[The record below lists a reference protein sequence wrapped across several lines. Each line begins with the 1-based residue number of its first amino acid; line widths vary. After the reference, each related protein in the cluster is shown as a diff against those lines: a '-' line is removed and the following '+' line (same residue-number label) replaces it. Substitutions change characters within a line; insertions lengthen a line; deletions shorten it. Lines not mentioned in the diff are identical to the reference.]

1 MQVKQMIG
9 NIKYSTQ
16 PPSMKQKTGKQLRKL
31 MKTKLIFVIINKT
44 DKLLVSLIQNENRID
59 MHYQYQESEIYIMN
73 NIIPINLT
81 TQMKWKNFLED
92 TKF

>member
-1 MQVKQMIG
+1 MQVKQMTG

-16 PPSMKQKTGKQLRKL
+16 PSSMKQKTGKQLRKL
-31 MKTKLIFVIINKT
+31 MKPKLIFVTINKT
-44 DKLLVSLIQNENRID
+44 DKLLVSLIQNKTRID
-59 MHYQYQESEIYIMN
+59 MHYQYQESEIYIMS

-81 TQMKWKNFLED
+81 AQVKWTNFLVD

>member
-16 PPSMKQKTGKQLRKL
+16 LPSMKQKTGKQLRKL

-59 MHYQYQESEIYIMN
+59 MHCQYQESEIYIMN